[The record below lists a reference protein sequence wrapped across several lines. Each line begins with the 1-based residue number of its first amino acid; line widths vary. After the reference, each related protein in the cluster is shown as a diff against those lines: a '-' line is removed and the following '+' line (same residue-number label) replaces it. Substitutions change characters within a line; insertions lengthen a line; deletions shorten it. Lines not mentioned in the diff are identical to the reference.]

1 MPGEYCKSAGSH
13 VILLR
18 LFSELLGNKM
28 QEYIDFAMRHELLVL
43 AWVGLATAVIAS
55 AVKARLSPV
64 KQIDNQTAVALI
76 NKQDAVV
83 VDVRTQDEFARG
95 HIAGSHHMPL
105 AQIEQ
110 GNTTEI
116 DKHKEKPVI
125 VVCETGARA
134 ETAGSKL
141 VKAGFQQVYLL
152 RGGLTQWRSSNLP
165 VTKKR

>member
-1 MPGEYCKSAGSH
+1 
-13 VILLR
+13 
-18 LFSELLGNKM
+18 M
-28 QEYIDFAMRHELLVL
+28 QEYIDFAMRHEILVL
-43 AWVGLATAVIAS
+43 VWIGLATALIAS
-55 AVKARLSPV
+55 AVKAKLSPV
-64 KQIDNQTAVALI
+64 KQADNQSAVALI
-76 NKQDAVV
+76 NKQDALV

-95 HIAGSHHMPL
+95 HIAGSHHIPL
-105 AQIEQ
+105 TQIEQ

-134 ETAGSKL
+134 DTAATKL

-152 RGGLTQWRSSNLP
+152 RGGLTQWRASNLP

>member
-1 MPGEYCKSAGSH
+1 
-13 VILLR
+13 
-18 LFSELLGNKM
+18 M
-28 QEYIDFAMRHELLVL
+28 QEHLDFAMRHEMLVL
-43 AWVGLATAVIAS
+43 AWIGLATAVVAS
-55 AVKARLSPV
+55 AVKGALSPV
-64 KQIDNQTAVALI
+64 KQVDHQAAVALI

-83 VDVRTQDEFARG
+83 VDVRTPEEFAKG

-125 VVCETGARA
+125 VVCESGDRA
-134 ETAGSKL
+134 DKAATKL

-152 RGGLTQWRSSNLP
+152 RGGLSQWRASNLP

>member
-1 MPGEYCKSAGSH
+1 MQEY
-13 VILLR
+13 
-18 LFSELLGNKM
+18 

-43 AWVGLATAVIAS
+43 AWIGLATAVVAS
-55 AVKARLSPV
+55 AVKAKFSPV
-64 KQIDNQTAVALI
+64 KQVESQTVVALI

-83 VDVRTQDEFARG
+83 VDVRTPDEFARG
-95 HIAGSHHMPL
+95 HITNSHHIPL

-125 VVCETGARA
+125 VICETGARA
-134 ETAGSKL
+134 ETAASKL
-141 VKAGFQQVYLL
+141 VKAGFKQVYLL
-152 RGGLTQWRSSNLP
+152 RGGLTQWRAGNLP

>member
-1 MPGEYCKSAGSH
+1 
-13 VILLR
+13 
-18 LFSELLGNKM
+18 M
-28 QEYIDFAMRHELLVL
+28 QEYIEFAMRHESLVL
-43 AWVGLATAVIAS
+43 AWIGLATAVIAS
-55 AVKARLSPV
+55 AVKAKLSPV
-64 KQIDNQTAVALI
+64 KQVEHQAAVALI

-83 VDVRTQDEFARG
+83 VDVRTQEEFAKG
-95 HIAGSHHMPL
+95 HIANAHHMPL

-125 VVCETGARA
+125 VVCETGDRA
-134 ETAGSKL
+134 DKAATKL

-152 RGGLTQWRSSNLP
+152 RGGLSQWRASNLP

>member
-1 MPGEYCKSAGSH
+1 
-13 VILLR
+13 
-18 LFSELLGNKM
+18 M
-28 QEYIDFAMRHELLVL
+28 QEYIEFAMRHEILVL
-43 AWVGLATAVIAS
+43 AWIGLATAVIAS
-55 AVKARLSPV
+55 AVKAKLSPV
-64 KQIDNQTAVALI
+64 KQVEHQAAVALI

-83 VDVRTQDEFARG
+83 VDVRTQEEFAKG
-95 HIAGSHHMPL
+95 HIANAHHMPL

-125 VVCETGARA
+125 VVCETGDRA
-134 ETAGSKL
+134 DKAATKL

-152 RGGLTQWRSSNLP
+152 RGGLSQWRASNLP

>member
-1 MPGEYCKSAGSH
+1 
-13 VILLR
+13 
-18 LFSELLGNKM
+18 M
-28 QEYIDFAMRHELLVL
+28 QEYIEFAMRHEILVL
-43 AWVGLATAVIAS
+43 ARIGLATAVIAS
-55 AVKARLSPV
+55 AVKAKLSPV
-64 KQIDNQTAVALI
+64 KQVEHQAAVALI

-83 VDVRTQDEFARG
+83 VDVRTQEEFAKG
-95 HIAGSHHMPL
+95 HIANAHHMPL

-125 VVCETGARA
+125 VVCETGDRA
-134 ETAGSKL
+134 DKAATKL

-152 RGGLTQWRSSNLP
+152 RGGLSQWRASNLP

>member
-1 MPGEYCKSAGSH
+1 MQEY
-13 VILLR
+13 
-18 LFSELLGNKM
+18 
-28 QEYIDFAMRHELLVL
+28 QEYIDFAMRHVLLVL
-43 AWVGLATAVIAS
+43 AWIGLATAVVAS
-55 AVKARLSPV
+55 AVKAKLSPV
-64 KQIDNQTAVALI
+64 KQVESQTAVALI

-83 VDVRTQDEFARG
+83 VDVRTPDEFARG
-95 HIAGSHHMPL
+95 HITNSHHIPL

-134 ETAGSKL
+134 ETAAGKL
-141 VKAGFQQVYLL
+141 VKAGFKQVYLL
-152 RGGLTQWRSSNLP
+152 RGGLTQWRAGNLP

>member
-1 MPGEYCKSAGSH
+1 
-13 VILLR
+13 
-18 LFSELLGNKM
+18 M
-28 QEYIDFAMRHELLVL
+28 QEYIEFAMRHEILVL
-43 AWVGLATAVIAS
+43 AWIGLATAVIAS
-55 AVKARLSPV
+55 AVKAKLSPV
-64 KQIDNQTAVALI
+64 KQVEHQAAVALI

-83 VDVRTQDEFARG
+83 VDVRTQEEFAKG
-95 HIAGSHHMPL
+95 HIANAHHMPL

-125 VVCETGARA
+125 VACETGDRA
-134 ETAGSKL
+134 DKAATKL

-152 RGGLTQWRSSNLP
+152 RGGLSQWRASNLP

>member
-1 MPGEYCKSAGSH
+1 
-13 VILLR
+13 
-18 LFSELLGNKM
+18 
-28 QEYIDFAMRHELLVL
+28 MRHEILVL
-43 AWVGLATAVIAS
+43 AWIGLATAVIAS
-55 AVKARLSPV
+55 AVKAKLSPV
-64 KQIDNQTAVALI
+64 KQVEHQAAVALI

-83 VDVRTQDEFARG
+83 VDVRTQEEFAKG
-95 HIAGSHHMPL
+95 HIANAHHMPL

-125 VVCETGARA
+125 VVCETGDRA
-134 ETAGSKL
+134 DKAATKL

-152 RGGLTQWRSSNLP
+152 RGGLSQWRASNLP